1 MKEGPVVLNCCY
13 WPSTK
18 EMLYVVSEDW
28 WRRFLLSQEV
38 AINKRLTSTST
49 IGVSSVRGT
58 GTNGSLEKTGREEI
72 GRPVQI

>member
-28 WRRFLLSQEV
+28 WRRFLLSQ
-38 AINKRLTSTST
+38 AIERNKPLTSTGTS
-49 IGVSSVRGT
+49 GVSSVRGT
-58 GTNGSLEKTGREEI
+58 GTNGSLEKTGREES
-72 GRPVQI
+72 GRAGQI